1 MFNNSEG
8 RECRHLTI
16 IQLVY
21 LGLVLILCHDATF
34 LTILVLETLK
44 YTYMLVFV

>member
-21 LGLVLILCHDATF
+21 LVLVLILCHLPHNFGSGKIQVYVYAS
-34 LTILVLETLK
+34 VCLK
-44 YTYMLVFV
+44 